1 MCSFEAE
8 STQVSDSYLQAAK
21 HHISTTS
28 LLLASSIKKRKR
40 KKKERKIKYWKKNI
54 TSWTSVMPYLDPTI
68 DAHILCNGQPWE
80 VGAEL
85 CPSLVPTIDAHI
97 LCNGQLCA
105 AGAEICPLMVIS
117 AEVPISWTTLS
128 DSESRLSR
136 FIRAITSFRCNC
148 SWRSN
153 RLQFSLWEKK
163 TGGMLGD

>member
-1 MCSFEAE
+1 
-8 STQVSDSYLQAAK
+8 
-21 HHISTTS
+21 
-28 LLLASSIKKRKR
+28 
-40 KKKERKIKYWKKNI
+40 
-54 TSWTSVMPYLDPTI
+54 MPYLDPTI

-163 TGGMLGD
+163 NRGDAGWLRMISWRCRQSIWSIQKCLTMWKHTSNIPFSLFSYYQ